1 MADITQTKQ
10 DRVLVIE
17 DEPYIRE
24 VCRLAL
30 SEEGFQIDTVENGDV
45 ALNKLRCEGYDL
57 CLIDLRMPT
66 MNGMQFFEQLEIEFP
81 ELLNKIVFTTGDLM
95 NSEVSLFLSKS
106 NRPLLPK
113 PFTINELKIIIKTNL
128 GLTVKNIDESLKSS
142 RIKNDLA

>member
-1 MADITQTKQ
+1 MVDITQTKR

-45 ALNKLRCEGYDL
+45 ALNKLRCKGYDL

-66 MNGMQFFEQLEIEFP
+66 MNGIQFFKQLEIEFP

-95 NSEVSLFLSKS
+95 NSEVSLFLSKL

-113 PFTINELKIIIKTNL
+113 PFTINELKAIIQTNL
-128 GLTVKNIDESLKSS
+128 GSTIKNFDESLKSS
-142 RIKNDLA
+142 RIKNDLL

>member
-81 ELLNKIVFTTGDLM
+81 ELLNKIVFI
-95 NSEVSLFLSKS
+95 F
-106 NRPLLPK
+106 
-113 PFTINELKIIIKTNL
+113 
-128 GLTVKNIDESLKSS
+128 
-142 RIKNDLA
+142 

>member
-1 MADITQTKQ
+1 MANITQTKQ